1 MFNVYDLYEYRSHD
15 FYSLSYFYWRRLW
28 HWKSQKTEL
37 FHPIIHKTP
46 KMNSSNCTYSRISAF
61 FERNLA
67 LGNEQRGKGKSRSVN
82 FFIIITIIVLSDKKP
97 QLALQNINIYVIRR
111 FMIVKK
117 FADENPHKNKL
128 QNAFGKKRRP

>member
-1 MFNVYDLYEYRSHD
+1 MIFIVSHIFTGAVYGTGSP
-15 FYSLSYFYWRRLW
+15 
-28 HWKSQKTEL
+28 KKTEL